1 MFQHMLSKKY
11 LTRWRSVSEST
22 FVDLKNFRIVRRIG
36 LRGNIMKSLFSII
49 IFLVLRTSCLAYE
62 SPKIVPSE
70 IIPFEDLGSRIIEYK
85 QADLNGDGI
94 QDYLIILEVQKKE
107 TLDPDIDQK
116 RRSVLILIRQQDNS
130 LKLVKRNNNLAACST
145 CGGTFVDGFAEL
157 LVYKREFSIS
167 NHSGGNS
174 ASTAYTYTF
183 AYSRRENTWQLIRVE
198 TKQEELS
205 KDKEYKYVMKP
216 PNDFGKIDFA
226 DFDSDLYLGQG
237 DGYTP
242 RKRAKNKVK

>member
-1 MFQHMLSKKY
+1 
-11 LTRWRSVSEST
+11 
-22 FVDLKNFRIVRRIG
+22 
-36 LRGNIMKSLFSII
+36 MKSLFFI
-49 IFLVLRTSCLAYE
+49 IFIFIFRTSCSAFE
-62 SPKIVPSE
+62 SPKVVPPE
-70 IIPFEDLGSRIIEYK
+70 IIPFEDLGSKIIDYK

-94 QDYLIILEVQKKE
+94 QDYLIVLEVQKKQ
-107 TLDPDIDQK
+107 TLDSDIVQK
-116 RRSVLILIRQQDNS
+116 RRSVLILIRQQDKS
-130 LKLVKRNNNLAACST
+130 LKLAKRNNNVVACAT
-145 CGGTFVDGFAEL
+145 CGGTFVDGFAEI
-157 LVYKREFSIS
+157 LVNNRKFSIS

-174 ASTAYTYTF
+174 ANTVDTYTF
-183 AYSRRENTWQLIRVE
+183 AYLRRENTWQLNRVE

-205 KDKEYKYVMKP
+205 KDSEYKYVMKP